1 MSAQAAGIAAQA
13 AAVAALVVSMRR
25 AFFGPAPRRADPLAA
40 AAWMVAGVLL
50 LATVL
55 LSGDDALW
63 RLVLTGLA
71 VEAVSVAGWWLRG
84 PREDGGE
91 GGPDGDETL
100 PPDWDEFDRLR
111 GGWSR
116 PRQPVV

>member
-1 MSAQAAGIAAQA
+1 MSAQAVGIAAQA
-13 AAVAALVVSMRR
+13 AAVVGLVVSMRR

-40 AAWMVAGVLL
+40 AAWMVAGLLL

-55 LSGDDALW
+55 LSGDDAIW
-63 RLVLTGLA
+63 RLALTALA
-71 VEAVSVAGWWLRG
+71 VEAVCVAGWWLRG
-84 PREDGGE
+84 PREDGGDDGP
-91 GGPDGDETL
+91 GGEDAP

-116 PRQPVV
+116 PRQPVG